1 MDQGVGWSLAG
12 LYLDFWASLDESCP
26 PPDTRGCLHLPFA
39 SSDLVSLSSGLSQG
53 SYLLTPERVGLPN
66 RYGRLDEACF
76 LRWYVHCHLPAFLLS
91 GNLVSRGPHA
101 LPVVFP
107 RWAQSKSP
115 CSCGPVFALGGGGV
129 GENSLYTR
137 VSLVPIIGHSV
148 GEARSFTGILL
159 RRWMGC
165 FLLSGLL

>member
-1 MDQGVGWSLAG
+1 MAFLHSV
-12 LYLDFWASLDESCP
+12 FWASLDESCP
-26 PPDTRGCLHLPFA
+26 PPNAGGCLHLPFA
-39 SSDLVSLSSGLSQG
+39 RFDLVSLSPGVSQG
-53 SYLLTPERVGLPN
+53 SCLHTPERVGLPN

-101 LPVVFP
+101 LPVVFLW
-107 RWAQSKSP
+107 WAQSKSP

-159 RRWMGC
+159 RRWMGD
-165 FLLSGLL
+165 FLLSGFL